1 MGLCGCGVMGCD
13 VMGLWGCAVV
23 WLWCVVVLC
32 GCLVG
37 PRVSFYTASHP
48 TDAEIRNEALEF
60 GLPITVKDNVWI
72 GGNVVI
78 LPGVTIGKNSI
89 VAAGAVVTKDVP
101 DNVIVGGN
109 PARVIREIGEA
120 DKAKWERMKDTY
132 YRKKKEF
139 EER

>member
-1 MGLCGCGVMGCD
+1 M
-13 VMGLWGCAVV
+13 LW
-23 WLWCVVVLC
+23 L
-32 GCLVG
+32 
-37 PRVSFYTASHP
+37 
-48 TDAEIRNEALEF
+48 DQEF

-109 PARVIREIGEA
+109 PARVIREIGED

-132 YRKKKEF
+132 YYRKKKEF